1 MEQFLKDADDQ
12 KARMSP
18 QGRIVKNLRPTI
30 KDIKRRREWGGEE
43 EEVFGKILKSKS
55 NLRRLSPLPK

>member
-18 QGRIVKNLRPTI
+18 QGRIVKNLRPA
-30 KDIKRRREWGGEE
+30 IKRRREGEEE